1 MRLWQLVPLP
11 LQGKIFVALPLL
23 AVTIAAVIAFVG
35 NYQRY
40 KIQSSI
46 QRHFQMTSSFNE
58 VLSLMINAET
68 GMRGYLLTRR
78 DEFLQPFNL
87 AAERLP
93 TAAEELRALAE
104 AEPGDNPRAR
114 KLQRLEQIR
123 VLIDRQMADLNWQ
136 RNYIAA
142 ANSSDTEIYKHL
154 VYGKQLMD
162 EIRANFDAM
171 QAEEETLLAERI
183 EEINDIRRRDYY
195 GIFIALFFGVG
206 TRLLAWYLF
215 QTGITR
221 RIEHLVE
228 NTRSL
233 RHGDSLP
240 FPPTDKTDA
249 LGELEQEIVSLNKQL
264 NENNTPLINSA
275 PDSAMKMGTKTK

>member
-11 LQGKIFVALPLL
+11 LQGKIFVALPLI

-46 QRHFQMTSSFNE
+46 QRHFQMASSFNE
-58 VLSLMINAET
+58 VLSLMVNAET

-78 DEFLQPFNL
+78 DEFLQPF
-87 AAERLP
+87 
-93 TAAEELRALAE
+93 TAATEHLPAAVKELRALAE

-114 KLQRLEQIR
+114 KLQRLEQIQ

-142 ANSSDTEIYKHL
+142 ANSSDPEIYNHL
-154 VYGKQLMD
+154 AYGKQLMD
-162 EIRANFDAM
+162 EIRTNFDAM
-171 QAEEETLLAERI
+171 ETEEETLLAERL
-183 EEINDIRRRDYY
+183 EEINEIRQRDYY

-215 QTGITR
+215 QTGIAR

-233 RHGDSLP
+233 QRGDSLP
-240 FPPTDKTDA
+240 FPPTGKTDA
-249 LGELEQEIVSLNKQL
+249 LGDLEGEIVSLNKQL
-264 NENNTPLINSA
+264 NENNTPVSL
-275 PDSAMKMGTKTK
+275 